1 MSLEFFFSFV
11 GAATGSLL
19 LFVGVAATE
28 FAVILGLLNV
38 EIYVTVRIEGRSSFQ
53 VYQSEFECLGCNML
67 LGAFGLPVKYEGEL
81 CRFQSP

>member
-38 EIYVTVRIEGRSSFQ
+38 EIYVTVRIEGRSLRFKLTN
-53 VYQSEFECLGCNML
+53 QSLNTWDAICCSGPLVCL
-67 LGAFGLPVKYEGEL
+67 
-81 CRFQSP
+81 